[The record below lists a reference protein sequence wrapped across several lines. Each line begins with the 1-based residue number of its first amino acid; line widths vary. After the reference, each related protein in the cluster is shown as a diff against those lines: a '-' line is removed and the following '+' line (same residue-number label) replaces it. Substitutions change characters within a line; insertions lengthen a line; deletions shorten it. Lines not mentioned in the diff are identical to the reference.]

1 MADTIQE
8 PVLVEPTKE
17 LILPQSPNTY
27 EFIFSNIFCCG
38 YIPCKCIMDTLNA
51 IGSCCTVC
59 CQCCGDFCD

>member
-1 MADTIQE
+1 MSDTIRE
-8 PVLVEPTKE
+8 VEPTKE

-38 YIPCKCIMDTLNA
+38 YIPCYCIMDTF
-51 IGSCCTVC
+51 TVC